1 MRHFRKKFGRRK
13 KEKTFGDERI
23 AVIVPL
29 PNPLPMKH
37 IHRMNRE
44 LKPSLPDYLL
54 LTLLLFLT
62 HQKTCEA
69 LLHSNT
75 AALYPLTMLDEE
87 TNKQEMKVEGEM
99 ETRRAVKFTSSFTNV
114 L

>member
-1 MRHFRKKFGRRK
+1 
-13 KEKTFGDERI
+13 
-23 AVIVPL
+23 
-29 PNPLPMKH
+29 
-37 IHRMNRE
+37 MNRE
-44 LKPSLPDYLL
+44 LKPSLPDYLLL

-99 ETRRAVKFTSSFTNV
+99 ETRRAVKFTSSFTDV

>member
-13 KEKTFGDERI
+13 REKTFGDERI
-23 AVIVPL
+23 AVIVP
-29 PNPLPMKH
+29 PPPLPMKH

-44 LKPSLPDYLL
+44 LKPSLPDYL
-54 LTLLLFLT
+54 LLLFLT

-87 TNKQEMKVEGEM
+87 TNKQEMKLEGEM
-99 ETRRAVKFTSSFTNV
+99 ETRRAVKFTSSFTDV